1 MHSTHGRA
9 DNRMTPAPIHRRR
22 RKSTMRRIFVVRY
35 YVTIMPA
42 AIMKQNSHCYWR
54 NDCHYWQ
61 GAWLPTALPPHER
74 QTACYTVLPHNM
86 PIRNLVLRM
95 TGCQGCQIYTQLLS
109 NRALPPYD
117 QQRTILL
124 GNRGTCVCVCE
135 QLAQSHYI
143 EW

>member
-1 MHSTHGRA
+1 MTATIDNVHGR
-9 DNRMTPAPIHRRR
+9 
-22 RKSTMRRIFVVRY
+22 
-35 YVTIMPA
+35 
-42 AIMKQNSHCYWR
+42 
-54 NDCHYWQ
+54 
-61 GAWLPTALPPHER
+61 LPPHKR

-86 PIRNLVLRM
+86 PIQNLVLSIY
-95 TGCQGCQIYTQLLS
+95 TGYQGCQIYTQLLS
-109 NRALPPYD
+109 NRALPPSD